1 MMYKHVKQLL
11 SCSSDIM
18 GSPANDTA
26 QKKKKKKNPNFLP
39 AQNASEHVTAQQ
51 AKTKYT
57 VYYS

>member
-1 MMYKHVKQLL
+1 
-11 SCSSDIM
+11 M

-57 VYYS
+57 VYYSQ